1 MKKQDKDMSYHELRK
16 TNPVSARMLVRKI
29 LARNNGNVSKT
40 AKILGIDR
48 KTVRR
53 ARDGTLEDLSRRPKN
68 IKNKT
73 EKELEDLIVS
83 EAKETGFGYKRL
95 TKYLLA
101 KHGIEFSQDTVRA
114 ILKRNKAGRKK

>member
-1 MKKQDKDMSYHELRK
+1 MSYHELRE

-29 LARNNGNVSKT
+29 LAQNNGNVSKT

-73 EKELEDLIVS
+73 
-83 EAKETGFGYKRL
+83 
-95 TKYLLA
+95 
-101 KHGIEFSQDTVRA
+101 
-114 ILKRNKAGRKK
+114 